1 MVPPLSSDSR
11 AEPANPAASAT
22 ATRPPMRSPSSTTA
36 SATVNKLSVASSN
49 APCVAA
55 VCTRPKSKSRI
66 ASPGSRTPRANTGM
80 LGREGRAPRASA
92 AAHKTSAP
100 MATSTAKR
108 SSGLTCSS
116 ATFVRAADSPHDSAA
131 RSSRVTGDV
140 RDLAMSVLIGPVTVP
155 DGPVARGQVRMC
167 RAVPP
172 ALGGE
177 TRGQRRPCAS
187 WRAAGRAR
195 RRTIAVVPASGPAAS
210 GTRAK
215 RQPIASA
222 ATGTG
227 RMPAMVKANPR
238 AWRGRRGR
246 SPQFNRAARPGP
258 RRARPASGSR
268 RRRRRSGSRRP
279 RRSRTWTRPAA
290 CCCRRR

>member
-66 ASPGSRTPRANTGM
+66 ASPGSRMPRANTGM

-92 AAHKTSAP
+92 AAHKTSVP
-100 MATSTAKR
+100 IATSTANR
-108 SSGLTCSS
+108 SSGLTSSS

-131 RSSRVTGDV
+131 RSSRPTGHV
-140 RDLAMSVLIGPVTVP
+140 RDLAILYWSVQLPYQTVQCQMWIG
-155 DGPVARGQVRMC
+155 

-172 ALGGE
+172 ALGPPLLPFGRHPDRARSSAHE
-177 TRGQRRPCAS
+177 GALHAAAVGQRDRGQRRDRALSGARARACAPP
-187 WRAAGRAR
+187 AGREAAASRLCRPAAR
-195 RRTIAVVPASGPAAS
+195 PAS
-210 GTRAK
+210 GTRA
-215 RQPIASA
+215 
-222 ATGTG
+222 
-227 RMPAMVKANPR
+227 
-238 AWRGRRGR
+238 
-246 SPQFNRAARPGP
+246 
-258 RRARPASGSR
+258 
-268 RRRRRSGSRRP
+268 
-279 RRSRTWTRPAA
+279 
-290 CCCRRR
+290 